1 TGYPRQR
8 GNPLQETRV
17 QPVRLMSE
25 EQGIVSFHVM
35 LIVLLAALLHA
46 AWNAFI
52 KSGEDTLLETTLLV
66 TGAGVIAGLILPL
79 VPLPAQTSWFFLA
92 ASVAIHC
99 VYFSLVALAYR
110 TGELSFAY
118 PMMRGSAPLF
128 TAVLTVFV
136 VGDPLGTGGWS
147 GILLL
152 CAGILWLSRDGWKSA
167 NSQKH
172 ALAFAL
178 LNAAVIV
185 AYTVVDGLG
194 VRASG
199 NAWSYVLWLFFL
211 NTFPLLAIGFASNA
225 RAVFSTPLR
234 GWMKG
239 FGGGL
244 CTVLA
249 YGLALWAMTQAPI
262 ALVAALR
269 ETSVLIGTAL
279 GALLLKERFGP
290 SRWFAAALITAGAV
304 VMKAL

>member
-1 TGYPRQR
+1 
-8 GNPLQETRV
+8 
-17 QPVRLMSE
+17 M
-25 EQGIVSFHVM
+25 F
-35 LIVLLAALLHA
+35 IVLFSALLHA

-52 KSGEDTLLETTLLV
+52 KSGDNKLVETTLLV
-66 TGAGVIAGLILPL
+66 TGAGTIAALLLPFL
-79 VPLPAQTSWFFLA
+79 PLPAKGSWPFLA

-99 VYFSLVALAYR
+99 AYFSLVALAYR
-110 TGELSFAY
+110 SGELSFAY

-128 TAVLTVFV
+128 TAFLAVWV
-136 VGDPLGTGGWS
+136 VHEPIGAGAWL

-152 CAGILWLSRDGWKSA
+152 CAGILWLGGDGWRSA
-167 NSQKH
+167 RNQRH

-178 LNAAVIV
+178 LNAVVIV
-185 AYTVVDGLG
+185 AYTIVDGLG

-225 RAVFSTPLR
+225 RAIVSVSLR
-234 GWMKG
+234 GWGKG
-239 FGGGL
+239 LAGGL
-244 CTVLA
+244 CTVCA

-279 GALLLKERFGP
+279 GALLLKERFGFH
-290 SRWFAAALITAGAV
+290 RWIAAALITAGAAA
-304 VMKAL
+304 MRIG

>member
-1 TGYPRQR
+1 
-8 GNPLQETRV
+8 
-17 QPVRLMSE
+17 
-25 EQGIVSFHVM
+25 M
-35 LIVLLAALLHA
+35 LIVLFAAFLHA

-52 KSGEDTLLETTLLV
+52 KSGDNKLVETTLLV
-66 TGAGVIAGLILPL
+66 IGAGAVAGAVLPL
-79 VPLPAQTSWFFLA
+79 VPAPAQASWPFLG

-99 VYFSLVALAYR
+99 AYFSLVALAYR
-110 TGELSFAY
+110 TGDLSFAY

-128 TAVLTVFV
+128 TAILTVFV
-136 VGDPLGTGGWS
+136 VGEPIGGGGWI

-152 CAGILWLSRDGWKSA
+152 CTGILWLGRDGRKSA
-167 NSQKH
+167 NNQKH

-185 AYTVVDGLG
+185 AYTIVDGLG
-194 VRASG
+194 VRASQ

-211 NTFPLLAIGFASNA
+211 NTFPLLAIGFTSNA
-225 RAVFSTPLR
+225 RAILSVPLR
-234 GWMKG
+234 GWGKG
-239 FGGGL
+239 FAGGL

-279 GALLLKERFGP
+279 GALLLKERFGLN
-290 SRWFAAALITAGAV
+290 RWLAAALITAGAIAI
-304 VMKAL
+304 KFL

>member
-1 TGYPRQR
+1 
-8 GNPLQETRV
+8 
-17 QPVRLMSE
+17 
-25 EQGIVSFHVM
+25 M
-35 LIVLLAALLHA
+35 LIVLFAALLHA

-52 KSGEDTLLETTLLV
+52 KSGDNTLLETTLLV
-66 TGAGVIAGLILPL
+66 TGAGAIAAMALPFL
-79 VPLPAQTSWFFLA
+79 PLPAQASWFFLA

-99 VYFSLVALAYR
+99 AYFSLVALAYR

-128 TAVLTVFV
+128 TAVLSVFV
-136 VGDPLGTGGWS
+136 VGESIGGGGWL

-152 CAGILWLSRDGWKSA
+152 CAGILLLGRDGWRSA

-185 AYTVVDGLG
+185 AYTIVDGLG

-211 NTFPLLAIGFASNA
+211 NAFPLLAIGFATNA
-225 RAVFSTPLR
+225 RGVLSVRFG
-234 GWMKG
+234 GWVKG
-239 FGGGL
+239 FAGGL

-279 GALLLKERFGP
+279 GALLLKERFGLN
-290 SRWFAAALITAGAV
+290 RWVAAGLITAGATA
-304 VMKAL
+304 MKAL

>member
-1 TGYPRQR
+1 
-8 GNPLQETRV
+8 
-17 QPVRLMSE
+17 MSLN
-25 EQGIVSFHVM
+25 VM
-35 LIVLLAALLHA
+35 FIVLFGALLHA

-52 KSGEDTLLETTLLV
+52 KSGDNKLVETTLLV
-66 TGAGVIAGLILPL
+66 TGAGAIAAAVLPF
-79 VPLPAQTSWFFLA
+79 VPGPAQASWPFLA

-99 VYFSLVALAYR
+99 AYFSLVALAYR

-128 TAVLTVFV
+128 TAVLTFFV
-136 VGDPLGTGGWS
+136 VGEPIGGGGWL

-152 CAGILWLSRDGWKSA
+152 CAGILWLARDGWRSA

-178 LNAAVIV
+178 LNAVVIV
-185 AYTVVDGLG
+185 AYTIVDGLG
-194 VRASG
+194 VRASQ

-225 RAVFSTPLR
+225 RSILSVPLR
-234 GWMKG
+234 GWGKG
-239 FGGGL
+239 FAGGV
-244 CTVLA
+244 CTVCA

-290 SRWFAAALITAGAV
+290 NRWLAATLITAGAV
-304 VMKAL
+304 AMKAL

>member
-1 TGYPRQR
+1 
-8 GNPLQETRV
+8 
-17 QPVRLMSE
+17 M
-25 EQGIVSFHVM
+25 F
-35 LIVLLAALLHA
+35 IVLFGALLHA

-52 KSGEDTLLETTLLV
+52 KSGDNKLVETTLLV
-66 TGAGVIAGLILPL
+66 TGAGAIAAAVLPF
-79 VPLPAQTSWFFLA
+79 VPGPAQASWPFLA

-99 VYFSLVALAYR
+99 AYFSLVALAYR

-128 TAVLTVFV
+128 TAVLTFFV
-136 VGDPLGTGGWS
+136 VGEPIGGGGWL

-152 CAGILWLSRDGWKSA
+152 CAGILWLARDGWRSA

-178 LNAAVIV
+178 LNALVIV
-185 AYTVVDGLG
+185 AYTIVDGLG
-194 VRASG
+194 VRSSQ

-211 NTFPLLAIGFASNA
+211 NMFPLLAIGVASNA
-225 RAVFSTPLR
+225 RAILSMPAG
-234 GWMKG
+234 GWVKG
-239 FGGGL
+239 CVGGFCSL
-244 CTVLA
+244 CA

-269 ETSVLIGTAL
+269 ETSVLMGTAL

-290 SRWFAAALITAGAV
+290 DRWLAAALITAGAV
-304 VMKAL
+304 VMKTL

>member
-1 TGYPRQR
+1 MP
-8 GNPLQETRV
+8 
-17 QPVRLMSE
+17 
-25 EQGIVSFHVM
+25 FHVM
-35 LIVLLAALLHA
+35 LIVLLSALLHA

-52 KSGEDTLLETTLLV
+52 KSGDNKFVETTLLV
-66 TGAGVIAGLILPL
+66 TGAGAIAAVVLPF
-79 VPLPAQTSWFFLA
+79 VPGPARASWPFLG

-118 PMMRGSAPLF
+118 PLMRGSAPLF
-128 TAVLTVFV
+128 TAVLTVSFV
-136 VGDPLGTGGWS
+136 GEPIGGGGWL

-152 CAGILWLSRDGWKSA
+152 CAGILWLGRDGWRSA

-178 LNAAVIV
+178 INAVVIV
-185 AYTVVDGLG
+185 AYTIVDGLG
-194 VRASG
+194 VRASR

-211 NTFPLLAIGFASNA
+211 NTFPLLAIGFGSNA
-225 RAVFSTPLR
+225 RAILSVPLR
-234 GWMKG
+234 GWGKG
-239 FGGGL
+239 FAGGL
-244 CTVLA
+244 CTVCA

-279 GALLLKERFGP
+279 GALLLKERFGLN
-290 SRWFAAALITAGAV
+290 RWFAAALITAGAV
-304 VMKAL
+304 AMKAL

>member
-1 TGYPRQR
+1 
-8 GNPLQETRV
+8 
-17 QPVRLMSE
+17 
-25 EQGIVSFHVM
+25 M
-35 LIVLLAALLHA
+35 LIVLFAAFLHA

-52 KSGEDTLLETTLLV
+52 KSGDNKLVETTLLV
-66 TGAGVIAGLILPL
+66 IGAGAIAGAILPF
-79 VPLPAQTSWFFLA
+79 VPAPAQASWLFLG

-99 VYFSLVALAYR
+99 AYFSLVALAYR

-128 TAVLTVFV
+128 TAILTVFV
-136 VGDPLGTGGWS
+136 VGEPIHGGGWI

-152 CAGILWLSRDGWKSA
+152 CAGILWLGRDGWRST

-178 LNAAVIV
+178 LNAIVIV
-185 AYTVVDGLG
+185 AYTIVDGLG
-194 VRASG
+194 VRASR

-211 NTFPLLAIGFASNA
+211 NTFPLLAIGFARDA
-225 RAVFSTPLR
+225 RAVLSAPLR
-234 GWMKG
+234 GWGKG
-239 FGGGL
+239 FAGGL
-244 CTVLA
+244 CTVFA

-279 GALLLKERFGP
+279 GALLLKERFGLN
-290 SRWFAAALITAGAV
+290 RWLAAALITAGAV
-304 VMKAL
+304 AMKIL